1 MIPQKST
8 QRNSKYLCRYKNIRI
23 AGRVQIRI
31 IELIYSTQHGVNHA
45 NGLRRRIAWVS
56 GYLPEWLV
64 CVRVDSSHRCAGV
77 VCVVAV
83 VSEDYFKLASDL
95 ARAEGEATLRRIA
108 AERKEHPCECMAYNF
123 PHRQGGGKCS
133 GPEPIRYTTDPR
145 PAWEA
150 EERRIFD
157 AAEAR
162 AINSWAW

>member
-23 AGRVQIRI
+23 AGRVLIRI

-45 NGLRRRIAWVS
+45 NGLRRRIAWIP
-56 GYLPEWLV
+56 GYLEKWAV
-64 CVRVDSSHRCAGV
+64 RFRVDCRHRFSGS

-108 AERKEHPCECMAYNF
+108 AERKEYPCECLAYNF

-133 GPEPIRYTTDPR
+133 GHEPIRYTTDPR

-162 AINSWAW
+162 AINSGAW